1 MTKCIDFYF
10 DFISPYSYLAFKKI
24 KSLQNKDQINFN
36 YKPILLGGLHN
47 LGGVIAPAF
56 NERKMKNM
64 KNDCELI
71 AKKNN
76 IDFEWN
82 INFPINSL
90 YLMRGYIF
98 IENEIKEKFFEV
110 CFDAYWKENLDISQ
124 SINLNK
130 ILDKYELSNF
140 KGDLIE
146 DFSSGMIKRSEIAI
160 ADLKNPD
167 VLCIDEP
174 KVYLDENGIQLLL
187 ELLKQRELEGNASIL
202 SSQESSNTL
211 TRIERILDLND

>member
-1 MTKCIDFYF
+1 MTKYIDFYF
-10 DFISPYSYLAFKKI
+10 DFISPYSYLAFKRI
-24 KSLQNKDQINFN
+24 KSLKNKDRININ

-47 LGGVIAPAF
+47 LAGISAPAF

-98 IENEIKEKFFEV
+98 IESEVKEKFFEV

-130 ILDKYELSNF
+130 ILDKCNINKENF
-140 KGDLIE
+140 H
-146 DFSSGMIKRSEIAI
+146 
-160 ADLKNPD
+160 
-167 VLCIDEP
+167 
-174 KVYLDENGIQLLL
+174 NGIKDQKIKNELKELTDKAFKLDVFGAPTFLINDKLFWGQDRLDYAL
-187 ELLKQRELEGNASIL
+187 EEYIS
-202 SSQESSNTL
+202 
-211 TRIERILDLND
+211 